1 MTRFVHDQFAK
12 DLLED
17 LLAPWGEVKP
27 SHKVGAEVH
36 EIDVW
41 FSPRSQAE
49 LPLST
54 LGLLGRFATQPASF
68 EPFRNPADE
77 NEICDCLL
85 KLLVLRGQMVRQ
97 CRRDKV
103 PVDLSSLPK
112 LWILT
117 PTASEALLH
126 RFSAQLIAEHWPA
139 GVYFLGEALRTAI
152 VVIHQLPKTSDTLW
166 LRLLG
171 RGKVQQSAIDEL
183 EALPVDSPFRAQ
195 ALELL
200 LNLRLILE
208 TRENANTDQDDQELI
223 MRLAPL
229 YQEQIA
235 ATIETREN
243 ANTDQDDQEL
253 IMRLAPLYQ
262 EQIAATIEKA
272 TQQGERRVIENLL
285 RVRFGAIDDRLE
297 TVIDALLTLTPE
309 EFTPLLLNLSQ
320 EQLIDRFGSSPS
332 Q

>member
-235 ATIETREN
+235 ATIE
-243 ANTDQDDQEL
+243 
-253 IMRLAPLYQ
+253 
-262 EQIAATIEKA
+262 KA

>member
-235 ATIETREN
+235 ATIE
-243 ANTDQDDQEL
+243 
-253 IMRLAPLYQ
+253 
-262 EQIAATIEKA
+262 KA

-309 EFTPLLLNLSQ
+309 EFTPLLLHLSQ

>member
-27 SHKVGAEVH
+27 SHKVGAEVR

-41 FSPRSQAE
+41 FSPRSQTE

-85 KLLVLRGQMVRQ
+85 KLLVLRGQMLRQ
-97 CRRDKV
+97 SRRDKV
-103 PVDLSSLPK
+103 PQDLSSLPK

-117 PTASEALLH
+117 PSASEALLD
-126 RFSAQLIAEHWPA
+126 RFSARLSVEHWPL

-235 ATIETREN
+235 ATIE
-243 ANTDQDDQEL
+243 
-253 IMRLAPLYQ
+253 
-262 EQIAATIEKA
+262 KA
-272 TQQGERRVIENLL
+272 TQQGVQQGERRVIENLL
-285 RVRFGAIDDRLE
+285 RVRFGAIDDRLN

-309 EFTPLLLNLSQ
+309 EFTPLLLHLSQ
-320 EQLIDRFGSSPS
+320 EELIDRFGVGR
-332 Q
+332 